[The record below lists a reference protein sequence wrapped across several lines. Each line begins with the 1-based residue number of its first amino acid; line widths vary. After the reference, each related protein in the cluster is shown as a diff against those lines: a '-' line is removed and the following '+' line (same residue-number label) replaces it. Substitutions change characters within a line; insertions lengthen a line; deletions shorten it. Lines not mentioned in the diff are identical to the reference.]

1 MIRVPGDLAEG
12 ARGAGRRRF
21 RTKLRPCVRGRS
33 AAAVGWTLLLGMGL
47 ALGSPG
53 ALDPSFNGSGLL
65 SLKVGGD
72 GGGALAIAQQADGKL
87 VLAGSGT
94 LNPDGGSDFAF
105 VRVSGDGTPDSTFS
119 TDGVCECRFRGSD

>member
-1 MIRVPGDLAEG
+1 MSRGILAEG

-53 ALDPSFNGSGLL
+53 ALDPSFDGNGLL
-65 SLKVGGD
+65 SLRVGD
-72 GGGALAIAQQADGKL
+72 SEAAALAVAQQADGKL
-87 VLAGSGT
+87 VLAGWGQ
-94 LNPDGGSDFAF
+94 LNGSDNFGFMVA
-105 VRVSGDGTPDSTFS
+105 RVAETGHRIAASARTVSRAPIFPLS
-119 TDGVCECRFRGSD
+119 